1 MMPKKKQPYFPNNWQ
16 AFKDADDSFFLP
28 IDFEDF
34 MDWKI
39 AGYEIPSS
47 VNCIIRERDL
57 NTGKVK
63 EYVYQRPMAAKKK
76 LVERMQAGE
85 FEFTVCNDD
94 AIHLLT
100 PIEEDPYDD
109 PLA

>member
-1 MMPKKKQPYFPNNWQ
+1 MPKKKQPYFPNNWK

-28 IDFEDF
+28 IAFDEF

-39 AGYEIPSS
+39 YGYELPSS
-47 VNCIIRERDL
+47 VNCVIRERDL
-57 NTGKVK
+57 KTGKVK
-63 EYVYQRPMAAKKK
+63 EYVYRRPMAAKKK
-76 LVERMQAGE
+76 LVERMQSGE
-85 FEFTVCNDD
+85 YEFTVCNGE

-100 PIEEDPYDD
+100 PMEDDPYDD